1 MAQLYAEAIALLKTG
16 EPIVVAGLFCALIAV
31 GFLLGKGASHGRKII
46 HRRWN
51 RKPLSDKELLQ

>member
-1 MAQLYAEAIALLKTG
+1 MSTLYLQAFDLLKTG

-31 GFLLGKGASHGRKII
+31 GFLLGKGASHGKKLI

-51 RKPLSDKELLQ
+51 HKATDKELLS